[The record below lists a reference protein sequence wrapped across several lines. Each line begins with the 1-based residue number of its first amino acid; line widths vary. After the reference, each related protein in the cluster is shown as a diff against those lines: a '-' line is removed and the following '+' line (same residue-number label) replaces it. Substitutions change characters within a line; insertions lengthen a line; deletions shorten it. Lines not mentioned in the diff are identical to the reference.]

1 MKTTRFDSLPLSTA
15 NVLDTWIEQN
25 NLSEST
31 HVIQGVTHD
40 DYLITLNGKP
50 AVSGLTID
58 GQNLDLTDYV
68 ILEHVYDG
76 EGFFG
81 QRFAYRLTLTDDSQ
95 LAEDFLRRWEDNL

>member
-1 MKTTRFDSLPLSTA
+1 MTTTRFDSLPLNTA
-15 NVLDTWIEQN
+15 DVLDTWIEQN

-40 DYLITLNGKP
+40 DYLITLDGKP
-50 AVSGLTID
+50 TVTSLIID
-58 GQNLDLTDYV
+58 DQNLNMTNYL
-68 ILEHVYDG
+68 ILEHVYNG

-95 LAEDFLRRWEDNL
+95 LAKDFLQRWENNL